1 MPHAPVRCP
10 RQRPVSVPGAARAVV
25 LLWLLCA
32 AGAALG
38 QTPAVDEA
46 GAPPRTPAEAQAGAD
61 DGEPG
66 VAQPL
71 WEVGGFA
78 IGGRQLAYPGSR
90 QRVGVGLALPYAI
103 YRGRV
108 LRADRGTVGLRAFK
122 TARSEVDIGFA
133 GAFGSSASSTSA
145 RRGMPDIGTLV
156 EFGPRL
162 KLRLGGG
169 FRAALPLRGVFD
181 LSDRFSHRGMAFEP
195 EISWSTRAG
204 AWNLGSS
211 LSWVVGDERLASTFY
226 SVAPEFVTAGRPAY
240 EAQAGLISTRLGFTA
255 SRRFGRDWRLFNFVR
270 LDSVAGAANRDS
282 PLVERR
288 SGTSFGVGVSW
299 TWLRS
304 EALAA
309 P

>member
-1 MPHAPVRCP
+1 LLTGLVAFGACSAHA
-10 RQRPVSVPGAARAVV
+10 QDLAAAATDIETTATATDSEGARP
-25 LLWLLCA
+25 
-32 AGAALG
+32 
-38 QTPAVDEA
+38 
-46 GAPPRTPAEAQAGAD
+46 
-61 DGEPG
+61 
-66 VAQPL
+66 AQPL

-78 IGGRQLAYPGSR
+78 IAGRQLAYPGSR
-90 QRVGVGLALPYAI
+90 QRVGVGLALPYFI

-108 LRADRGTVGLRAFK
+108 LRADQGVVGLRAFK
-122 TARSEVDIGFA
+122 TERSEVDIGFA
-133 GAFGSSASSTSA
+133 GAFGSSASESSA

-162 KLRLGGG
+162 KLTLGGG

-181 LSDRFSHRGMAFEP
+181 LSDGFRHRGMAFEP

-226 SVAPEFVTAGRPAY
+226 RVAPEFAIVGRPAY
-240 EAQAGLISTRLGFTA
+240 EAQAGLISTRLEFNA
-255 SRRFGRDWRLFNFVR
+255 SRSFGRDWRLFNFVR
-270 LDSVAGAANRDS
+270 MESVAGAANRSS
-282 PLVERR
+282 PLVESR
-288 SGTSFGVGVSW
+288 SGTSFGVGLSW

-304 EALAA
+304 EALAQ